1 MTEDCGAGRIL
12 HPIPGLQWTEIRTA
26 AVEFAAHGWPV
37 LAGTYQLTE
46 HSRWLGRAQAGG
58 LEPVADGWTTAATT
72 DPGVALEEWT
82 RRPYS
87 VLLACGNKV
96 DALEVPA
103 THGERCI
110 EELRASGE
118 LGPIA
123 VTPFGTWLLF
133 VGSGEPLHP
142 TLAVRPHTQLHSSGQ
157 WVALPPTTQGQ
168 LPYRWRMSP
177 TAVSWSV
184 PDCLSVQATIL
195 SMAERAPQPTIRL
208 VGADTSS

>member
-1 MTEDCGAGRIL
+1 
-12 HPIPGLQWTEIRTA
+12 
-26 AVEFAAHGWPV
+26 
-37 LAGTYQLTE
+37 
-46 HSRWLGRAQAGG
+46 
-58 LEPVADGWTTAATT
+58 
-72 DPGVALEEWT
+72 
-82 RRPYS
+82 

-103 THGERCI
+103 TDGERCI
-110 EELRASGE
+110 DELRASGN

-142 TLAVRPHTQLHSSGQ
+142 TLAVHPHTQLHSGRQ
-157 WVALPPTTQGQ
+157 WVPLPPTTQGQ
-168 LPYRWRMSP
+168 VPYRWRMSP

-195 SMAERAPQPTIRL
+195 RMADRLPKPMIRL
-208 VGADTSS
+208 VGAETTS